1 MGTRSGDTRLGYK
14 KEKIALATNQEKVTR
29 GVIYVFTRVILFVIA
44 ILIIALGF
52 FTGMNSMN
60 VNVIVKDAFEL
71 REKYV
76 LQPTGLSNDDLS
88 NLFTQDFI
96 SSDPVLNS
104 TSYQEYD
111 VSDYYQRANVDGA
124 IVWPW
129 LDTVTVHAT
138 ENVMDIEGTLSDTEN
153 AAAPS
158 ASASP
163 AAKTSA
169 TAQQQIAA
177 VDQTPPEW
185 KSAEYDVTLVKDA
198 NTSSWKVQEM
208 HMIKEVQPVINQPSM
223 TPSPSQSAKSAVKPS
238 ASAQATASP
247 SAKASASVSAKPT
260 KSAK

>member
-1 MGTRSGDTRLGYK
+1 LIGIQEG
-14 KEKIALATNQEKVTR
+14 EIALATNQEKVTR

-76 LQPTGLSNDDLS
+76 LQPTDLTNADLS
-88 NLFTQDFI
+88 KLFTQDFI
-96 SSDPVLNS
+96 QNDPVLTS
-104 TSYQEYD
+104 TSYQDYD
-111 VSDYYQRANVDGA
+111 ISDYYQRADVGVA

-138 ENVMDIEGTLSDTEN
+138 ENVLDIEGTLNDVEN

-158 ASASP
+158 ASASA
-163 AAKTSA
+163 AAKATA
-169 TAQQQIAA
+169 TAQTQIAA
-177 VDQTPPEW
+177 VDQTPPDW
-185 KSAEYDVTLVKDA
+185 KSAEYDVILVKDPD
-198 NTSSWKVQEM
+198 TSSWKVQKM
-208 HMIKEVQPVINQPSM
+208 TMTKEVQPVVNQPSM
-223 TPSPSQSAKSAVKPS
+223 GPSPSPSAKASVKPS
-238 ASAQATASP
+238 VSTQASVSPSAKASVSP
-247 SAKASASVSAKPT
+247 SAKASASAKPT